1 MRVLLLTQ
9 FYPPIAGGQERHVRS
24 LAQELAKRA
33 HHVEVATIAAAGTG
47 DVGTTFDGEVAVH
60 RLRATTQRLAGL
72 HVEAERPHVAPAV
85 DPELRMGIHRLL
97 SAGAFDVLHAH
108 DWAVDSAIGPARATG
123 TPVVMTQHDYGQV
136 CATKRMMRAGVV
148 CPGPEVVACLRCA
161 STYYG
166 PIVGPGVALA
176 DLVSSRR
183 RRARVASFIPVSS
196 TIATRTGVRDRDYE
210 VIPNFVPDDL
220 VLSGP
225 APPSDGT
232 LLIAGD
238 LALDKGVGTL
248 LDAYRLLRQP
258 PRLVLAGRVF
268 PETPRDLPPG
278 CELVG
283 LLLHDELL
291 ATMRRSLAVVV
302 PSIVLDPSPTVVLE
316 AMALGRPVIGAR
328 SGGIVDMVEDGVS
341 GLLVPP
347 GDTPALAAALSALI
361 DDPEY
366 AARLGLGALKR
377 VRNYTASGVVGRIEA
392 RYRHVVEGYGR
403 AG

>member
-1 MRVLLLTQ
+1 
-9 FYPPIAGGQERHVRS
+9 
-24 LAQELAKRA
+24 
-33 HHVEVATIAAAGTG
+33 
-47 DVGTTFDGEVAVH
+47 
-60 RLRATTQRLAGL
+60 
-72 HVEAERPHVAPAV
+72 
-85 DPELRMGIHRLL
+85 
-97 SAGAFDVLHAH
+97 
-108 DWAVDSAIGPARATG
+108 
-123 TPVVMTQHDYGQV
+123 MTLHDYGHV
-136 CATKRMMRAGVV
+136 CATKRMMRAGAV

-166 PIVGPGVALA
+166 PIVGPGVAMA
-176 DLVSSRR
+176 DFVSSRR

-196 TIATRTGVRDRDYE
+196 TIATRTSVRDRDYE
-210 VIPNFVPDDL
+210 VIPNFVPDEL
-220 VLSGP
+220 VLSAP

-248 LDAYRLLRQP
+248 LDAYRLLREP
-258 PRLVLAGRVF
+258 PRLVLAGRVL
-268 PETPRDLPPG
+268 PETPRDLPTG

-283 LLLHDELL
+283 LLGHDELL

-316 AMALGRPVIGAR
+316 AMALGRPVVGAR

-347 GDTPALAAALSALI
+347 ADPVALAAALSELI
-361 DDPEY
+361 DDPVH
-366 AARLGLGALKR
+366 AARLGLGGLTR
-377 VRNYTASGVVGRIEA
+377 VRSYTASAVVGRIEA
-392 RYRHVVEGYGR
+392 RYRHVVEGSGR